1 MLSSRE
7 IKITETYVATSVHH
21 VAAKQHRSYEAR
33 LFRMTLAFRKQA
45 TDRAASWRLLSEAA
59 LYSDAE
65 YATSGVVR
73 GPLHG
78 RLGSLKNCLKIVGT
92 DARIGCAAF
101 AN

>member
-1 MLSSRE
+1 MLSD
-7 IKITETYVATSVHH
+7 T
-21 VAAKQHRSYEAR
+21 
-33 LFRMTLAFRKQA
+33 AF
-45 TDRAASWRLLSEAA
+45 EAA
-59 LYSDAE
+59 TQSDAE

-78 RLGSLKNCLKIVGT
+78 LLGSLKNCLKIVGT